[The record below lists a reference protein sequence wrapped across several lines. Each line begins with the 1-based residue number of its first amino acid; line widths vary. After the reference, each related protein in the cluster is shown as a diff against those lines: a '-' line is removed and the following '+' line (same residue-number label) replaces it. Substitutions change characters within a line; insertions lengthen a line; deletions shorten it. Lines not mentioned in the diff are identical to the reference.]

1 MRAAAA
7 AETSSSSSS
16 SVVTLL
22 KLHKPDL
29 DALVES
35 RVLNPEC
42 VRALSAVAE
51 RRRAENRRQ
60 SGGVEAR

>member
-42 VRALSAVAE
+42 VRALSAVAAQRRLENKE
-51 RRRAENRRQ
+51 RAK
-60 SGGVEAR
+60 